1 MPFGFGQ
8 FDFSEVLRLLKS
20 EGPINFEVARQV
32 STWVALEGEDE
43 PAVDAAH
50 AELLGE
56 LTRTSLMHVSA
67 LTNLG
72 AGLEV
77 HPRTVGRGVF
87 AHETL
92 DALAPVLTA
101 LAERVTVVTADTDG
115 ALPDGAFP
123 DGMPEGLLDDLPEGF
138 PEELAAGLAGAGLGD
153 LSNLLTAMAPLLL
166 GVQAGFMVGH
176 LASLSL
182 GRHEMPLPLATAPT
196 VMFVGANLASFEA
209 DWELPHDELSFYVA
223 LHEVVYAAMLSVPWL
238 HERVVALARDYVSAF
253 EVDSRLVEEHF
264 AGLDPADPES
274 FQRAFGDPTELLGAM
289 RTPAQD
295 WIRERITLVTSVLE
309 GYADYVLGEIGP
321 PLIPSFDRIREAS
334 HRHRVERGEA
344 AKFLET
350 LLGFGSERAH
360 LEQGAAF
367 CHGVVER
374 AGPDGLARLF
384 EDEAHL
390 PTAAEITAPGLW
402 LERIDLPRE

>member
-8 FDFSEVLRLLKS
+8 FDLGEVLRLLKS
-20 EGPINFEVARQV
+20 DGPINFEVAQQV
-32 STWVALEGEDE
+32 STWVALQGEDE
-43 PAVDAAH
+43 PAVDRAQ
-50 AELLGE
+50 AELLDE

-67 LTNLG
+67 VTNLG
-72 AGLEV
+72 AGLELHV
-77 HPRTVGRGVF
+77 RTVGRGAF

-92 DALAPVLTA
+92 DALTPVLTA
-101 LAERVTVVTADTDG
+101 LAERVTAATADGPLSDG
-115 ALPDGAFP
+115 ALSDSAF
-123 DGMPEGLLDDLPEGF
+123 PEGLLNDLPEGF
-138 PEELAAGLAGAGLGD
+138 PPEFAAGLAGAGLGD
-153 LSNLLTAMAPLLL
+153 LSNLLSAMAPLLL

-176 LASLSL
+176 LGSLSL
-182 GRHEMPLPLATAPT
+182 ARHEMPLPLATAPA
-196 VMFVGANLASFEA
+196 VMFVGPNLAAFET
-209 DWELPHDELSFYVA
+209 DWQLPHDEMSFYVA
-223 LHEVVYAAMLSVPWL
+223 LHEVVYTAMLSVPWL
-238 HERVVALARDYVSAF
+238 HERVVTLARDYVSAF
-253 EVDSRLVEEHF
+253 EVDNRVVEEHF
-264 AGLDPADPES
+264 AGVDPTNPES
-274 FQRAFGDPTELLGAM
+274 FQQAFADPTELLGAM

-374 AGPDGLARLF
+374 AGRDGLARLF

-402 LERIDLPRE
+402 LERIDLPRD